1 MVLHRL
7 LQSMRMFTA
16 VSVKAKWLQYSQ
28 SIDMEELSLHVLD
41 IVQNSISAGATLI
54 EVEIIED
61 KENDTLTI
69 TVKDNGC
76 GMKEEVLKKV
86 TDPFTTGRKTRRV
99 GLGIPLL
106 KLAAEMTGGHISLES
121 KVGVGTKIS
130 AVFRL
135 SHIDRQ
141 PLGDIASTMH
151 QLIIMNEQTDF
162 LYLHKAGEKEFLLDT
177 REIKKVLDGV
187 SLKEHEVMLWLL
199 DFIKENEESLN

>member
-1 MVLHRL
+1 
-7 LQSMRMFTA
+7 
-16 VSVKAKWLQYSQ
+16 
-28 SIDMEELSLHVLD
+28 MEELSLHVLD
-41 IVQNSISAGATLI
+41 IVQNSIAAGAELI
-54 EVEIIED
+54 KVSIIED

-69 TVKDNGC
+69 SVDDNGK
-76 GMKEEVLKKV
+76 GMEEEVLKKV

-106 KLAAEMTGGHISLES
+106 KLAAEMTGGSISLES

-130 AVFRL
+130 AVFGY

-162 LYLHKAGEKEFLLDT
+162 LYLHRVGEKEFLLDT

>member
-1 MVLHRL
+1 
-7 LQSMRMFTA
+7 
-16 VSVKAKWLQYSQ
+16 
-28 SIDMEELSLHVLD
+28 MEELSLHVLD

-54 EVEIIED
+54 EVTIIED
-61 KENDTLTI
+61 QKNDTLTI
-69 TVKDNGC
+69 TVKDNGS
-76 GMKEEVLKKV
+76 GMEEEVLKKV

-106 KLAAEMTGGHISLES
+106 KLAAEMTGGYISLES

-130 AVFRL
+130 AVFGL

-162 LYLHKAGEKEFLLDT
+162 LYLHKSGEKEFLLDT

-187 SLKEHEVMLWLL
+187 SLSEHEVMLWLL

>member
-1 MVLHRL
+1 
-7 LQSMRMFTA
+7 MFTA
-16 VSVKAKWLQYSQ
+16 VSARAKWLQSLQ
-28 SIDMEELSLHVLD
+28 NINMEELSLHILD

-54 EVEIIED
+54 EVSIIED
-61 KENDTLTI
+61 EENDTLTI
-69 TVKDNGC
+69 TVNDNGC
-76 GMKEEVLKKV
+76 GMEEEVLKKV

-106 KLAAEMTGGHISLES
+106 KLAAEMTGGNISLWSE
-121 KVGVGTKIS
+121 VGVGTKIS
-130 AVFRL
+130 AVFGL

>member
-1 MVLHRL
+1 
-7 LQSMRMFTA
+7 
-16 VSVKAKWLQYSQ
+16 
-28 SIDMEELSLHVLD
+28 MEELSLHVLD

-76 GMKEEVLKKV
+76 GMEEEVLKKV

-106 KLAAEMTGGHISLES
+106 KLAAEMTGGHISLWSE
-121 KVGVGTKIS
+121 VGVGTKIS
-130 AVFRL
+130 AVFGH